1 MNGSQEE
8 GRSASAVFYTKVE
21 SPVGTLLLAGDERAL
36 HQISFENGNHI
47 VTVPTEWKLGKS
59 PFKEAIRQL
68 NAYFGGELK
77 QFDVPLS
84 LAGTEFQLQVW
95 NALRKIP
102 YGETISYAQLAR
114 VIENPKAVRAV
125 GLANGQNPVPII
137 IPCHRVIGSDG
148 SLTGFGGGLS
158 NKKKLLALESKQM
171 VLL

>member
-1 MNGSQEE
+1 MNGSREE
-8 GRSASAVFYTKVE
+8 GPSVSTIFYTRVE
-21 SPVGTLLLAGDERAL
+21 SPVGTLLLAGDESAL
-36 HQISFENGNHI
+36 HQISFENGNRV
-47 VTVPTEWKLGKS
+47 VTVPPDWKLGKS
-59 PFKEAIRQL
+59 PFKEVVHQL

-77 QFDVPLS
+77 QFAVPLS
-84 LAGTEFQLQVW
+84 LVGTEFQLLVW